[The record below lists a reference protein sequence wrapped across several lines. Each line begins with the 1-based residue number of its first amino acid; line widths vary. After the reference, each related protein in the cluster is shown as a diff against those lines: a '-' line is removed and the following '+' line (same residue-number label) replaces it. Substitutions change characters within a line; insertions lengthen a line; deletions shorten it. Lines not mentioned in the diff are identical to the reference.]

1 MSLVLTATAR
11 SRVPGRCFRPLELVI
26 QHGLPLESSVCV
38 HVGVGGGGWGGG
50 GGGGGGG
57 GSEGREKRGASGNG
71 VRESGV

>member
-26 QHGLPLESSVCV
+26 QRGLPLESIVYVWMC
-38 HVGVGGGGWGGG
+38 GKRGGG

-57 GSEGREKRGASGNG
+57 
-71 VRESGV
+71 